1 MCFLGG
7 GFSYFLSLP
16 FFVLGAFFWSLLLS
30 RPHPP
35 LLSSPLRSFL
45 WELNLQ
51 ENQMATFAVSSHEYL
66 TEYISSSSNSG
77 NLRFYLQDS
86 PPDLP
91 GKDNYSA
98 TEKKVE
104 RLGNTELPRGLRSR
118 WFGPNPEKMPRGRFW
133 KVLEGLDTLLGEVR
147 KEEGQEQVTLYR
159 LQVRGRKGEDCL
171 STPKTRSWEDG
182 ERNAEYV
189 SVRPGARHMS
199 GVKLQKS
206 HYLRVGGVQR
216 TRGDHE
222 AVGWRGNGR

>member
-133 KVLEGLDTLLGEVR
+133 K
-147 KEEGQEQVTLYR
+147 
-159 LQVRGRKGEDCL
+159 
-171 STPKTRSWEDG
+171 
-182 ERNAEYV
+182 
-189 SVRPGARHMS
+189 
-199 GVKLQKS
+199 
-206 HYLRVGGVQR
+206 
-216 TRGDHE
+216 
-222 AVGWRGNGR
+222 GWILF